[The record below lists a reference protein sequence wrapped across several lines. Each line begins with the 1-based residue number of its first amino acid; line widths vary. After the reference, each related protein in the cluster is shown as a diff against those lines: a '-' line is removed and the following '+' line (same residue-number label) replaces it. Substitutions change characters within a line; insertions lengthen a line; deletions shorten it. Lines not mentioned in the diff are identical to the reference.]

1 MVSDEELMARVVKG
15 DTQSLGVLFERY
27 QQPLFGF
34 LYRLLNDRTVAE
46 DLLQDTFFRIYDRR
60 RTYQLGM
67 KFSTWMFTIAKN
79 LTTDYFK
86 HSARREMPVSQMVTN
101 DGNEK
106 EVEHF
111 IETSDV
117 VEDWQKAELVHA
129 VRQAVNSLPEDQ
141 RTIIVLREY
150 QGLSHREIA
159 TVVGCSEEAVRVRAH
174 RARQVLKR
182 LLAPFVETA
191 MASE

>member
-60 RTYQLGM
+60 RTYRVGM

-86 HSARREMPVSQMVTN
+86 HSARREMPVSQMTT
-101 DGNEK
+101 DDDEK

-111 IETSDV
+111 VEPSDV
-117 VEDWQKAELVHA
+117 VEDWQRAELVHA
-129 VRQAVNSLPEDQ
+129 VRQAVHSLPEDQ

-150 QGLSHREIA
+150 QGLSYRDIA
-159 TVVGCSEEAVRVRAH
+159 AIVGCSEEAVRVRAH
-174 RARQVLKR
+174 RARQALKR

-191 MASE
+191 TTPE

>member
-1 MVSDEELMARVVKG
+1 MASDEELMARVVKG
-15 DTQSLGVLFERY
+15 DTQALGVLFERY

-34 LYRLLNDRTVAE
+34 LYRLLNDRTAAE

-79 LTTDYFK
+79 LTADYFK
-86 HSARREMPVSQMVTN
+86 HSARREMPVSQMAT
-101 DGNEK
+101 DDDEK

-111 IETSDV
+111 IDPSDV

-129 VRQAVNSLPEDQ
+129 VRRAVHSLPEDQ
-141 RTIIVLREY
+141 RTVIILREY
-150 QGLSHREIA
+150 QGLSYRDIA
-159 TVVGCSEEAVRVRAH
+159 AVVGCSEETVRVRAH
-174 RARQVLKR
+174 RARQALKR
-182 LLAPFVETA
+182 RLAPFVETA
-191 MASE
+191 TAHE